1 MIEIK
6 TILLTTDFSD
16 TSLVAFGPARDLAQR
31 FGAKIVLAYVEADR
45 VPPMVIEGT
54 SLGFEDILKHQ
65 RERAAERLQQF
76 AAEHLGPDVEVEPF
90 VSIGA
95 PHLEIVHLAEKH
107 NADLIVMATHGRGFI
122 SHAIL
127 GSTTER
133 VLRRAPCPVFVVRE
147 KQKAVAQ
154 SA

>member
-1 MIEIK
+1 MIDIK
-6 TILLTTDFSD
+6 TILLTTDFSE
-16 TSLVAFGPARDLAQR
+16 TSLTAFGAARDLASK
-31 FGAKIVLAYVEADR
+31 FGAKIVLAYTEADR

-54 SLGFEDILKHQ
+54 SFGFEDILEHQ
-65 RERAAERLQQF
+65 RVRAAERLKQF
-76 AAEHLGPDVEVEPF
+76 ATEHLGTDVTVETT
-90 VSIGA
+90 VAVGT
-95 PHLEIVHLAEKH
+95 PHVEIVHMAERYG
-107 NADLIVMATHGRGFI
+107 ADLIVMATHGRGFI

-147 KQKAVAQ
+147 KRPAVAQ